1 MVAEPPLHSTRS
13 DPHPTRVLRVFSRL
27 NIGGP
32 SIHVILLTAGLRR
45 VGYETTLAVGQETER
60 EGNLDDLATARGVT
74 LTRLAGLGREI
85 RPVQDVRALIALFRL
100 MRRTRPQIVH
110 THTAKAGMLGRL
122 AAVLARV
129 PIVVHTYHGHVL
141 SGYFG
146 RVRTGLFRAIESS
159 LALVSDGLVA
169 VSDSVRDDLVALG
182 VAPPAKMRV
191 MPLGLELGH
200 LAGELPRGQLRAEA
214 GFDEHAPLVGIV
226 GRLVPIKDVST
237 FLAAARLVV
246 DALPSVR
253 FVVVGDGEERDRLE
267 RVARELGL
275 AAVVRFLGW
284 RRDLASVLGDLD
296 LVVNCSLNEGTPV
309 ALIEALAAG
318 RPVVATRVGG
328 TPDLL
333 EDGRYG
339 LLVPPRDAAAL
350 AGAMITVLQEPEPAH
365 ARARDGQRTVLGKY
379 SVERLLG
386 DMDALYRELLSAKG
400 LPAPPA

>member
-1 MVAEPPLHSTRS
+1 MTTTRI
-13 DPHPTRVLRVFSRL
+13 LRVFSRL

-45 VGYETTLAVGQETER
+45 AGYETTLVVGQEARR
-60 EGNLDDLATARGVT
+60 EGNLDDLAASRGVEVR
-74 LTRLAGLGREI
+74 RLAGLGREI
-85 RPVQDVRALIALFRL
+85 RPLQDLRALVALWRL
-100 MRRTRPQIVH
+100 MRRMRPQIVH

-146 RVRTGLFRAIESS
+146 GFKTGLFRTIESA
-159 LALVSDGLVA
+159 LAHVTDGLVA

-182 VAPPAKMRV
+182 VALASKMHV
-191 MPLGLELGH
+191 VPLGLELRH
-200 LAGELPRGQLRAEA
+200 LSGELSRGGLRAEA
-214 GFDEHAPLVGIV
+214 GFEASAPLVGIV
-226 GRLVPIKDVST
+226 GRLVPIKDIPT
-237 FLAAARLVV
+237 FLAAARMLA
-246 DALPSVR
+246 DRLPSAR

-267 RVARELGL
+267 GIAAELGL
-275 AAVVRFLGW
+275 SGALRFLGW
-284 RRDLASVLGDLD
+284 RRDLPSVLGDLD

-309 ALIEALAAG
+309 ALIEALAAA
-318 RPVVATRVGG
+318 RPVIATRVGG

-339 LLVPPRDAAAL
+339 LLVPPLDPGALAEAMFSVLQAPEAAL
-350 AGAMITVLQEPEPAH
+350 ARSRE
-365 ARARDGQRTVLGKY
+365 GQRAVLEKY

-386 DMDALYRELLSAKG
+386 DMDALYRELLAAKG
-400 LPAPPA
+400 LRTPSP